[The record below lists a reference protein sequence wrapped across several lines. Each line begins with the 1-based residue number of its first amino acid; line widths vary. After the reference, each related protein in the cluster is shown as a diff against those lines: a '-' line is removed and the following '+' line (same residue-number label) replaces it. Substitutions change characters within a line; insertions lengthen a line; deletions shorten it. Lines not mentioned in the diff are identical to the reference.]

1 MLLLPGIHFYSG
13 QLFDIRTITAFA
25 HSKGIVVGWDLAHAA
40 GNVPLHLH
48 DWDVD
53 FAAWCSYKYLNAGA
67 GAIAGLFVH
76 SRHSRIHPPLKEG
89 TKEWEDADDMDE
101 RLGYRRR
108 LSGWWGSE
116 KESRFRMEN
125 RFLPIPGAG
134 GWQVSNPSVLDC
146 TSVIASLSLFNEVGM
161 EKLRGKSLKVT
172 AYLEYLLA
180 NWPMDDVGGRPYAML
195 TPRNSEERGAQISV
209 RLEEGLLESVM
220 EHLEEQGVVVD
231 ERRPD
236 VVRVAPAPLYNGF
249 EDCWR
254 FMEVFHQ
261 ALIHAKAKQRRG
273 IGGTMVE
280 GPKNEKG
287 WSETT

>member
-1 MLLLPGIHFYSG
+1 MLVLPGIHFYSG
-13 QLFDIRTITAFA
+13 QLFDIPTITAFA
-25 HSKGIVVGWDLAHAA
+25 RSKGIVVGWDLAHAA

-76 SRHSRIHPPLKEG
+76 SRNSQIRPPLKEG
-89 TKEWEDADDMDE
+89 TEEWEVADDMDE

-125 RFLPIPGAG
+125 RFVPIPGAR
-134 GWQVSNPSVLDC
+134 GWQMSNPSILDC
-146 TSVIASLSLFNEVGM
+146 TSVIASLSVFNEVGM
-161 EKLRGKSLKVT
+161 ERLREKSLRVT
-172 AYLEYLLA
+172 AYLEYLLT
-180 NWPMDDVGGRPYAML
+180 NWPMDVAGGRPYVML
-195 TPRNSEERGAQISV
+195 TPRDPQERGAQISV
-209 RLEEGLLESVM
+209 RLDEGLLDGVM
-220 EHLEEQGVVVD
+220 EHLEEQGIVVD

-249 EDCWR
+249 RDCWQ
-254 FMEVFHQ
+254 FMKAFHQ
-261 ALIHAKAKQRRG
+261 ALVNTKAKQRHDTR
-273 IGGTMVE
+273 GTMVE
-280 GPKNEKG
+280 GREYEKG
-287 WSETT
+287 